1 MLDWLAGALGASQ
14 EKGPMNPVTEVPE
27 PATIPTEAESGEHLR
42 PAAPKNRLGWRGW
55 NAAKALIGL
64 PWQRR
69 FGWAALQVDRI
80 RYWEK
85 QFEKFTDSELKA
97 KGLNLR
103 GRGRGGESLDS
114 LLPEAFGLVAVAC
127 WRMLK
132 MRPFDVQ
139 LTAGGILYQGGL
151 AEVATGE
158 GKTLVA
164 AFPTFLHALAGKG
177 AHVTTVNDYLARR
190 DGELIGPIHKALGL
204 SVGVIQQGMGDQDR
218 AAAYRCDVTYG
229 TAAEMG
235 FDFLRDR
242 LRASGNKGQETP
254 FWGPWVK
261 GVQYR
266 SEADSMVQRGHHF
279 ALVDEAD
286 NVFIDEA
293 RTPLIIS
300 TPTRL
305 ATEEEQVVYRWADK
319 LARSMQPNE
328 HFQLDQKKQ
337 KLELTG
343 PGKRLL
349 RFSNPPS
356 GKDGQAIDKLV
367 ESVEQAL
374 QAHYRF
380 RLDQHYMIDK
390 GKIVIIDEFTG
401 RRMPDRHWRDGLHQA
416 VEAKEGVAINK
427 PSEHAAQITFQ
438 SYFKLYKLLCGMS
451 GTAVPNWWELRRVY
465 KLWVVKVPTNRPV
478 IRETWPDRVFPTEE
492 AKFQA
497 VVEEV
502 IRLRDQGRAVLIGTR
517 SVEKSERLS
526 AKLTAVGVEHQ
537 VLNARF
543 HEQEA
548 KIVEHAG
555 EKGHVTIATNMAGR
569 GTDIKPPREVID
581 AGGLHVLG
589 TERHEARRIDRQLEG
604 RAGRQGD
611 MGSAQFFLSLED
623 ELLEG
628 LGESRQEALKETGK
642 HGGRDDWQVYH
653 SKFLE
658 AQRRVEARHYR
669 SRVDLL
675 IYERN
680 RQEVL
685 KDLGADPFVD

>member
-1 MLDWLAGALGASQ
+1 MLDWQADAPGAIQ
-14 EKGPMNPVTEVPE
+14 EKGFMNPVTEIPAPASVPAE
-27 PATIPTEAESGEHLR
+27 PVVTEHIRA
-42 PAAPKNRLGWRGW
+42 PAPKRRLGWRW
-55 NAAKALIGL
+55 SNAVKALIGL

-69 FGWAALQVDRI
+69 LGWAALQVARI
-80 RYWEK
+80 RSWEK
-85 QFEKFTDSELKA
+85 QFEKLSDTDLRSR
-97 KGLNLR
+97 GLVLR
-103 GRGRGGESLDS
+103 GRGRGGEALDA
-114 LLPEAFGLVAVAC
+114 LLPEAFGLVSVAC
-127 WRMLK
+127 WRMLQ

-139 LTAGGILYQGGL
+139 LAAGGILFQGGL

-190 DGELIGPIHKALGL
+190 DAELIGPIHKLLGL
-204 SVGVIQQGMGDQDR
+204 SVGVLQQGMGDQDR

-242 LRASGNKGQETP
+242 LRASNSKGQETP

-261 GVQYR
+261 GVAYR
-266 SEADSMVQRGHHF
+266 NEDDALVQRGHHF

-305 ATEEEQVVYRWADK
+305 ATEEEQVVFIWADK
-319 LARSMQPNE
+319 LARTMQPNE
-328 HFQLDQKKQ
+328 HFQLDPKKQ

-367 ESVEQAL
+367 EAVEQAL

-451 GTAVPNWWELRRVY
+451 GTAVPNWWEVRRVY

-478 IRETWPDRVFPTEE
+478 IRETLPDRVFPTEE
-492 AKFQA
+492 AKFDA
-497 VVEEV
+497 VVAEV
-502 IRLRDQGRAVLIGTR
+502 LRLRELGRAVLIGTR

-526 AKLTAVGVEHQ
+526 AKLTAAGVEHQ
-537 VLNARF
+537 VLNARL

-555 EKGHVTIATNMAGR
+555 EKCRVTIATNMAGR
-569 GTDIKPPREVID
+569 GTDIKPAPEVIA

-628 LGESRQEALKETGK
+628 LGESRQESLKEIGK
-642 HGGRDDWQVYH
+642 RGGRSDWQTYH
-653 SKFLE
+653 GKFLE

-680 RQEVL
+680 RQEIL